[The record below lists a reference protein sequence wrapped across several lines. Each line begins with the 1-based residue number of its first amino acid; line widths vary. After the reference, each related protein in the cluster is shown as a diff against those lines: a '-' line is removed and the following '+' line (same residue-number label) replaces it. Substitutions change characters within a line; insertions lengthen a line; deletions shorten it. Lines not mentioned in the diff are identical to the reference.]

1 MDPVEK
7 NYQLWT
13 RPLCPP
19 AEAAPF
25 ILIFRRARPKMVF
38 LGARYLGKYGVRD
51 LSVGW
56 FHTVWVG
63 TQSDKWQ
70 FGECSNLQCY
80 SRAGH
85 MPGGRAEK
93 SAMRPKMGCARF

>member
-1 MDPVEK
+1 MDTLEK

-63 TQSDKWQ
+63 TQSDKLQ
-70 FGECSNLQCY
+70 FGKCSNLQ
-80 SRAGH
+80 SAHIEPENPPLRA
-85 MPGGRAEK
+85 RK
-93 SAMRPKMGCARF
+93 SGPLTQIKGFF